1 MLTVL
6 CLHSGAHAWGGAL
19 DVFSCSTSSLTEQTV
34 FVCILIMGVE
44 GFAPDFSDLGGLGR
58 YLLRLLGK
66 EQRLS

>member
-1 MLTVL
+1 
-6 CLHSGAHAWGGAL
+6 
-19 DVFSCSTSSLTEQTV
+19 
-34 FVCILIMGVE
+34 MGVE